1 MSGVLDLLP
10 GVYVLGLGLG
20 LAWVLRR
27 WYDPVPWRVLA
38 VFGLVLAILFGPVL
52 FGGGVLLP
60 VDNVRGVFPF
70 RHLPPSDPP
79 TVPLQADLV
88 HQIAPWTVEVRRAL
102 GAGHWPL
109 WNVHAGAG
117 MPLLGDPQTQVFQ
130 PLVVAAYPFPFDQA
144 AGVTASLRVLVALVF
159 GFLLLRRQGLGEAAA
174 LGGALAFGLGGFLL
188 SWLGWP
194 MANCP
199 ALLPAVLYAI
209 ARCDDEGKARDLFL
223 LFLTT
228 ASLLLAGHPET
239 LLYSMLFAGLFL
251 LARACRR
258 GKARLLV
265 RCGLAMALAG
275 AAVSPVLL
283 PVLDY
288 LPKTDRAAIVAGQL
302 TPAPLGELRKELMR
316 PETLELWKRR
326 TVDRLVILVAPRAYG
341 DHALFWGVGNVIESG
356 SGFVGSAALLAGV
369 LALLPLTRGSG
380 RRRFPQERLAV
391 GVLLACL
398 LLMAQPPGLDRLLA
412 QLPGIGAIAIHRGQ
426 RLLLLVTLCLAGLA
440 ACEVERRCRGEGARW
455 PVIVAAAALAALVTW
470 GYLAH
475 PHPRDPGILAGLR
488 TRMLV
493 THLVTLALAAVL
505 LVLRPGARRGRAVPW
520 LFCGLV
526 AAELLL
532 VHGPF
537 FPPGSRRLAYP
548 VTPPVR
554 FLQEHLRGDRMLGI
568 GSLTFLANFPVVYGL
583 NDVRIDN
590 PSLPALYAQA
600 TAPLRTQRPPYVF
613 GRAGHPL
620 YDLLGVRYLLTRA
633 GVPLP
638 FRRVFADP
646 FAWIYERPHPLPR
659 LFLPAR
665 AVSLRGGSW
674 VAWLERN
681 PDFARRALVLSGE
694 GETSWRASRPRASR
708 LDVAIPEPEHVH
720 GRGRLTEPRLV
731 ASSVFQD
738 GHWLLLAGGERRPTV
753 LANGPFVAAWVPAG
767 EQRIDLLYRPR
778 VFVAGCGLAALA
790 LAAAAAWWVPR
801 PVAEVG

>member
-10 GVYVLGLGLG
+10 GVYVLCLGLG

-27 WYDPVPWRVLA
+27 WYDPVPWRILA
-38 VFGLVLAILFGPVL
+38 VFGLLLAILFGPVL

-130 PLVVAAYPFPFDQA
+130 PLIVAGYPFPFDKA
-144 AGVTASLRVLVALVF
+144 AGITASLRVLVALVF

-174 LGGALAFGLGGFLL
+174 LGGGLAFGLGGFLL

-199 ALLPAVLYAI
+199 ALLPAVLYAV
-209 ARCDDEGKARDLFL
+209 ARCDEEGKPRDLFL
-223 LFLTT
+223 LFVAT
-228 ASLLLAGHPET
+228 ASLLLGGHPET
-239 LLYSMLFAGLFL
+239 VLYSMLFAGLFL
-251 LARACRR
+251 LARAFRH
-258 GKARLLV
+258 GKSGARLLV
-265 RCGLAMALAG
+265 RCGLTMALAG
-275 AAVSPVLL
+275 AAVAPILL

-288 LPKTDRAAIVAGQL
+288 LPKTDRAAIVAGEL
-302 TPAPLGELRKELMR
+302 TPAPLGELRKELMK

-326 TVDRLVILVAPRAYG
+326 TIDRLVILVAPRAYG
-341 DHALFWGVGNVIESG
+341 DHAIFWGVSNVIESG
-356 SGFVGSAALLAGV
+356 SGFVGSAALLAGL
-369 LALLPLTRGSG
+369 LALLPMTRKGG
-380 RRRFPQERLAV
+380 RRRFPQERLALC
-391 GVLLACL
+391 VLLACL
-398 LLMAQPPGLDRLLA
+398 LLMAQPPGIDRLLA
-412 QLPGIGAIAIHRGQ
+412 QLPGVGAIAIHRGQ

-440 ACEVERRCRGEGARW
+440 ACEADRRFRGEGARW
-455 PVIVAAAALAALVTW
+455 PVFVAAAALAGLVTW

-475 PHPRDPGILAGLR
+475 PHPQDPGILAGLR
-488 TRMLV
+488 TQMLI

-505 LVLRPGARRGRAVPW
+505 LSLRPGARWGRAVPW
-520 LFCGLV
+520 LFCGLI
-526 AAELLL
+526 AGELLL
-532 VHGPF
+532 VHGSY

-554 FLQEHLRGDRMLGI
+554 FLQEHLRGDRMLGL

-600 TAPLRTQRPPYVF
+600 TRPLRTQRPPYVF
-613 GRAGHPL
+613 GRAGHPM

-633 GVPLP
+633 DVPLP
-638 FRRVFADP
+638 FQRVFADRV
-646 FAWIYERPHPLPR
+646 AWIYERPHPLPR

-674 VAWLERN
+674 VEWLDRN
-681 PDFARRALVLSGE
+681 PDFARRALVLSGDV
-694 GETSWRASRPRASR
+694 ETSWRADHPRASQIS
-708 LDVAIPEPEHVH
+708 VSIPEPEHVQA
-720 GRGRLTEPRLV
+720 RGHFDESRLA

-738 GHWLLLAGGERRPTV
+738 GHWIFLANGGRRPTV
-753 LANGPFVAAWVPAG
+753 FVNGPFVGAWVPGG

-778 VFVAGCGLAALA
+778 LFVAGCVLAALA

-801 PVAEVG
+801 PAG